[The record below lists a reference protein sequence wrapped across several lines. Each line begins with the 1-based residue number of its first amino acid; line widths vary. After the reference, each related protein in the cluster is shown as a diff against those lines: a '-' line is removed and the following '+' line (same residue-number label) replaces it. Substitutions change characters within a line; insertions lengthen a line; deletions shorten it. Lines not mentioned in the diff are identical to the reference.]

1 MTMTERIDSSAPHS
15 SRQHALAD
23 LIDRHCPN
31 EGSTT
36 TRVPG
41 LLLFRGSYV
50 SSPTCTIALSAF
62 GMMAQGAKRLTLGE
76 EVFEYDAGHYIVS
89 SVELPMAAQ
98 ITRASASEPYLGL
111 ALVLEPLKI
120 AEICSQ
126 LPPQTRLENGIA
138 RALAVSPLSP
148 QIQDAAFRLAS
159 LLDTPDD
166 IPMLAPLFERELLYR
181 LLVGPLGPRLREATI
196 SGSHS
201 NQVARTIGWLKQNLA
216 QAIRIDDLAGIAN
229 MSKSSLHHHFKA
241 LTAMTPLQYQK
252 QLRLQEARRLML
264 TERHDAA
271 SAAHRVGY
279 ESPSQF
285 SREYR
290 RMFGTPPAREV
301 MLARQQEQAA
311 GSP

>member
-1 MTMTERIDSSAPHS
+1 MPNRIDSSTPPAPRPS
-15 SRQHALAD
+15 PLAE
-23 LIDRHCPN
+23 LINRHCPN
-31 EGSTT
+31 DGSTAT
-36 TRVPG
+36 CVPG
-41 LLLFRGSYV
+41 LLLFRGSSV

-62 GMMAQGAKRLTLGE
+62 GMMAQGAKRLTLGDA
-76 EVFEYDAGHYIVS
+76 VIDYDARHYMVS
-89 SVELPMAAQ
+89 SVDLPMTAQ

-111 ALVLEPLKI
+111 AVALDPLKI
-120 AEICSQ
+120 AEICNQ
-126 LPPQTRLENGIA
+126 LPALPRGESA
-138 RALAVSPLSP
+138 VACALAVTPLTAR
-148 QIQDAAFRLAS
+148 IADAACRLAQ

-166 IPMLAPLFERELLYR
+166 IPVLAPLIERELLYH
-181 LLVGPLGPRLREATI
+181 LLSGPLGPRLREVAM

-201 NQVARTIGWLKQNLA
+201 HQVARTIGWLRQNLA
-216 QAIRIDDLAGIAN
+216 QPIRIDDLAGIAN

-290 RMFGTPPAREV
+290 RMFGAPPGRDVSGALRAE
-301 MLARQQEQAA
+301 
-311 GSP
+311 GG